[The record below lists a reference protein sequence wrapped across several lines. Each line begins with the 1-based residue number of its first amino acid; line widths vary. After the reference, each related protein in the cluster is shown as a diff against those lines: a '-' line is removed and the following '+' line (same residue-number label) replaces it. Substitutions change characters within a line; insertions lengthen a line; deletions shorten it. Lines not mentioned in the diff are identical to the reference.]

1 MNPRQLLS
9 SLSLVFLFTACSAE
23 KKAEPEPEKLAPAV
37 IRENPKPKPKPKAKP
52 KPKPKP
58 KPELTFEQK
67 LELDLKKAEEL
78 YKETEFRAA
87 VKILADRLGDR
98 DRNELLGKS
107 DDLPLTRAAQ
117 LEFKSKLGVA
127 FAKFLPSEIYRNDGA
142 RALFTNSN
150 GREFVGWIIEDYKGS
165 ADSEEIE
172 DLNIVRLDGLKA
184 KLPKNAFQ
192 YKRLKY
198 EEWLGFAVAW
208 LNDRAEKY
216 NAEKNTMAAFRLMER
231 ALAWG
236 AQAEVSRWM
245 ETAIATDE
253 SEILITL
260 YTELPKAQDT
270 ALKDQLAAFTNKR
283 SRMKKV
289 ILARRSSKKKATPA
303 KKVEPKKAV
312 KTPGK
317 EVTNKEPV
325 QSTKEVFLTTSEDSG
340 SGESLTPNEIVA
352 IYQRGLDA
360 YKQTRGR
367 QEQKKLKEAQKHFER
382 AMEAWNTLGES
393 DPAAA
398 SKLEARMSEISVL
411 LYDCV
416 KRRKLR

>member
-1 MNPRQLLS
+1 MNTRQIIS
-9 SLSLVFLFTACSAE
+9 SLALVALFGACSAE

-37 IRENPKPKPKPKAKP
+37 IRENPKPKPKPKPKPQAKP
-52 KPKPKP
+52 KPKPK
-58 KPELTFEQK
+58 LSFEQK
-67 LELDLKKAEEL
+67 LDLDLKKAEKL

-87 VKILADRLGDR
+87 VKLLATRLGDR
-98 DRNELLGKS
+98 DRDELLGKS
-107 DDLPLTRAAQ
+107 DDSALTRAAK

-127 FAKFLPSEIYRNDGA
+127 FAKFLPSEIYRNEGA

-165 ADSEEIE
+165 ADSEEI
-172 DLNIVRLDGLKA
+172 DTLNIVRLDGLKA

-198 EEWLGFAVAW
+198 EKWLGLAVAW
-208 LNDRAEKY
+208 LNDRGEKY
-216 NAEKNTMAAFRLMER
+216 NAEKNTMASFRLMER

-236 AQAEVSRWM
+236 AQSEVSRWM
-245 ETAIATDE
+245 EVAIATDE
-253 SEILITL
+253 SEILLTL
-260 YTELPKAQDT
+260 YTDLANTEDKK
-270 ALKDQLAAFTNKR
+270 LKDQLAVFTKNR

-289 ILARRSSKKKATPA
+289 ILARRGAKKTPKPA
-303 KKVEPKKAV
+303 KKVEPKKV
-312 KTPGK
+312 EKTPS
-317 EVTNKEPV
+317 KEPF
-325 QSTKEVFLTTSEDSG
+325 QTTKEVFLSTSDDSG

-352 IYQRGLDA
+352 IYERGLAA
-360 YKQTRGR
+360 YKQTRGS

-393 DPAAA
+393 DPSAA